1 MKSQSIIFIVLIL
14 VIFYVLF
21 IVPQRRQQKNRQTMV
36 NKLGPGAK
44 VLTSGGIYGEIVSVE
59 GDVLLVRIA
68 EDVEIE
74 LDQRAIIR
82 VVAEAPLT
90 DITEDEDDEEFG
102 DEEENESLSR
112 FDEGDQEELVKGEE
126 SSGAPHRS

>member
-1 MKSQSIIFIVLIL
+1 MKTQSILFIVLI
-14 VIFYVLF
+14 VVVFYVLF
-21 IVPQRRQQKNRQTMV
+21 MLPQRRQQKNRQTMM

-82 VVAEAPLT
+82 VVEEAPLT
-90 DITEDEDDEEFG
+90 DITEDEDGEEFG
-102 DEEENESLSR
+102 DDEENEGFSHV
-112 FDEGDQEELVKGEE
+112 DDEE
-126 SSGAPHRS
+126 SQSAPPRS